1 MLKKYE
7 VWFRKLRYILPAV
20 LVVGIGAV
28 YVYEQKVPTEET
40 AIEELPQELTA
51 KEPNAAQSPVKESQ
65 KPANLQ
71 PAKIMLDIKGAVVRP
86 GVYEMKEGDRVIDA
100 VEKAGGFTKNA
111 EQRSVNLSGKVKDE
125 MLLYILEKGEEA
137 TVPAAA
143 DTLGNGAGQET
154 DSGQAAVNIN
164 TANDQ
169 ELQTITGIGPSK
181 AKAIITFREENGG
194 FKTVDDLLNV
204 PGIGEKSLENMRAQV
219 TVD

>member
-51 KEPNAAQSPVKESQ
+51 KELNAAQSPVKESQ

-100 VEKAGGFTKNA
+100 VEKAGGFTKSA

-137 TVPAAA
+137 TVPAGG

>member
-51 KEPNAAQSPVKESQ
+51 KEPSAAQSSVKESQ

-100 VEKAGGFTKNA
+100 VEKAGGFSKNA
-111 EQRSVNLSGKVKDE
+111 EQRSVNLSGRVKDE
-125 MLLYILEKGEEA
+125 MMLYIPEKGEEA
-137 TVPAAA
+137 TVPTAA
-143 DTLGNGAGQET
+143 DTLENGAGQET

>member
-7 VWFRKLRYILPAV
+7 VWFRKHRYILPAV
-20 LVVGIGAV
+20 LIVGIAV
-28 YVYEQKVPTEET
+28 VYLYEQKVPLEEK

-51 KEPNAAQSPVKESQ
+51 KEPSNAQSPVKES
-65 KPANLQ
+65 PGSINLQ
-71 PAKIMLDIKGAVVRP
+71 SAKIMLDIKGAVVRP

-100 VEKAGGFTKNA
+100 VQKAGGFTKNA

-125 MLLYILEKGEEA
+125 MLLYILEKGEEPA
-137 TVPAAA
+137 VPAAA
-143 DTLGNGAGQET
+143 DAAGNGKGLGN

-219 TVD
+219 TAD

>member
-1 MLKKYE
+1 MLKNYD
-7 VWFRKLRYILPAV
+7 VWIRKLRYILPAA
-20 LVVGIGAV
+20 LAVGIIVLYWYQQQAP
-28 YVYEQKVPTEET
+28 QKKT
-40 AIEELPQELTA
+40 ATEELPLELRA
-51 KEPNAAQSPVKESQ
+51 ADPNAAQDRLKAGQNQ
-65 KPANLQ
+65 KNLQ

-137 TVPAAA
+137 PVPAVAQNM
-143 DTLGNGAGQET
+143 GNGAGQ
-154 DSGQAAVNIN
+154 DGGSGQSAVNIN

-194 FKTVDDLLNV
+194 FKTVEDLLDV
-204 PGIGEKSLENMRAQV
+204 PGIGEKSLENMRGQV
-219 TVD
+219 TVE